1 MEASEYFRG
10 SFQGSLYGSHEHFR
24 SFCGSFHPFPWKWQ
38 KLPWTWW
45 KLPWK
50 QWKLPRHPIIESNN
64 AEERIMM
71 MVMVMPKLSFPYY
84 LGFSVPGK
92 ETALSIANG
101 SPATA

>member
-1 MEASEYFRG
+1 
-10 SFQGSLYGSHEHFR
+10 
-24 SFCGSFHPFPWKWQ
+24 
-38 KLPWTWW
+38 
-45 KLPWK
+45 
-50 QWKLPRHPIIESNN
+50 
-64 AEERIMM
+64 MM